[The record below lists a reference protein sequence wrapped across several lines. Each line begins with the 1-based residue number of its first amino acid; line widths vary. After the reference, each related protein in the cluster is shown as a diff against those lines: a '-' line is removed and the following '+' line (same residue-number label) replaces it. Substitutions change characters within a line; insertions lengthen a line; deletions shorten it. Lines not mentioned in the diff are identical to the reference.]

1 MPRLPRAGAGAG
13 GGGKRIKKQDKAS
26 TNPFTQFRAPGTAS
40 ESSDEGEGIHALIT
54 KEVKPAPPS
63 PPRIPKRA
71 GSTPNCT

>member
-1 MPRLPRAGAGAG
+1 MQRLPRAGAGAAT
-13 GGGKRIKKQDKAS
+13 GKRTKKDKAS
-26 TNPFTQFRAPGTAS
+26 ANPFTRFRAPGTAS

-54 KEVKPAPPS
+54 KEVKPAPSS